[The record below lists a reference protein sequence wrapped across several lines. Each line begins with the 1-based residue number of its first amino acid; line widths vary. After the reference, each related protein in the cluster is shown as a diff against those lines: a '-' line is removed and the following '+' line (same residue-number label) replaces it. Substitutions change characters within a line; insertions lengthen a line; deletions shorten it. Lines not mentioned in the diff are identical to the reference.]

1 MGMSYKDIKLNSA
14 QREAIEYID
23 GPLLV
28 VAGPGTGKTQLLS
41 SRVAHILQ
49 NTDTLAKNIL
59 CLTFTNKAAL
69 NMKQRLLDIT
79 DGKARDVDVKT
90 FHSFA
95 SEIMNI
101 YPDYFWNGAR
111 LSTAPDAVQQEIIQ
125 NILSD
130 LPLKNPLAL
139 KFYGKFTS
147 VSDVL
152 QGLKLA
158 KEAGL
163 TPEKLEAII
172 NANLA
177 YIGVVEKDLVSILSD
192 RLNYK
197 KLAEF
202 QAQIHALPDQNIDDY
217 LTPLVSL
224 STTIKESLAQAI
236 NQDTDTGKTKNTGE
250 WKKRWIQTVNGD
262 KGMFTE
268 RRRNDW
274 WLHLADVYAK
284 YRKDL
289 HSRGYYDYS
298 DMLVEVLT
306 QIENNPELLASVQE
320 QFNYVMIDEFQ
331 DTNAAQLRLAHLV
344 SDHHTTESKPNI
356 MAVGDDDQS
365 IFKFN
370 GAELSNMLHFR
381 RSYPSAKTVVLKE
394 NYRSTQDILDLSEK
408 IVNQASD
415 RLVLR
420 DATLDKHLIS
430 KVDSQKSAIKH
441 LTYHT
446 QDEQLHDIA
455 KKIAKNYS
463 ADSTTAI
470 IARGHASLIRIA
482 SLLIAQNVPL
492 NYEQQRNILDH
503 PIIQQISLLST
514 ICSAINN
521 GEIELLNSALASTLR
536 HPMWGIEAKEL
547 WRLAVKNYSGA
558 DWLQSLLDH
567 KDQKIATHGVFLLE
581 LAKLTVDENL
591 SVAFEYVIGLREVN
605 EVLDLRKT
613 SQLPES
619 IRGDSEGSFSDRGEP
634 VSSSKEE
641 TELLCAS
648 GDSGVTGILRKSSRS
663 PVYTYYVQNRKSDPN
678 EYLHGLS
685 AIRTLRG
692 LVAEYSSNKSATLE
706 DFTNFITLEQNS
718 GAVINDESPFVT
730 GEHAVSLLTVH
741 KAKGLE
747 FDDVYIV
754 DAVENNWQP
763 RVGGRKPPANLPL
776 QPSGDDMD
784 DYVRLMFVAVT
795 RARSNLTI
803 SSFNSDISGR
813 ETLPTPLISSV
824 LEGEHTKS
832 DVSPIEILETSISW
846 PRLDT
851 LDKKLLLKARMQNY
865 SLSVTHLLNFLDVT
879 SGGPAKFLERNLLRL
894 PEVKTSSLAYG
905 SAMHSALETAQK
917 LVNTDAFGLKK
928 VILAYEKALESEHL
942 PSSEEHR
949 YKKHGRENLEHL
961 FNDKFLVLEKGSAP
975 EQNITDIFIGDTRVS
990 GKLDRIDQ
998 ADNRLIVSDYK
1009 TGTPLNSFETKAE
1022 NLAVKA
1028 WKQRTQ
1034 LIFYAM
1040 LLQNS
1045 TRFETK
1051 NKDIVGQM
1059 IYLEAD
1065 NQKDFIRKY
1074 APSAEEIERLA
1085 KLTQGVW
1092 TKIIN
1097 LDLPDITKYPQ
1108 TYTGI
1113 VQFEEDLLNS

>member
-1 MGMSYKDIKLNSA
+1 MSYKDIKLNDA

-41 SRVAHILQ
+41 SRVAYILQ

-59 CLTFTNKAAL
+59 CLTFTNKASL
-69 NMKQRLLDIT
+69 NMKQRLLDLT
-79 DGKARDVDVKT
+79 DGKARDVNVKT

-130 LPLKNPLAL
+130 LPLNNPLAL

-147 VSDVL
+147 VSDVM
-152 QGLKLA
+152 QGLKLS

-172 NANLA
+172 KANLS
-177 YIGVVEKDLVSILSD
+177 YIDVAEKDLADILGE
-192 RLNYK
+192 RLSYK
-197 KLAEF
+197 KLGEF
-202 QAQIHALPDQNIDDY
+202 GSQIGALPDQNIDEY

-224 STTIKESLAQAI
+224 STTMKESLAQAI
-236 NQDTDTGKTKNTGE
+236 QLDADTGKTKNTGE
-250 WKKRWIQTVNGD
+250 WKKRWIQTVNGE

-268 RRRNDW
+268 RRRNEW
-274 WLHLADVYAK
+274 WLHLANVYAK

-298 DMLVEVLT
+298 DMLVEVIT
-306 QIENNPELLASVQE
+306 QLETNPDLLASVQE

-344 SDHHTTESKPNI
+344 SDHFSAEGKPNI

-381 RSYPSAKTVVLKE
+381 RSYPSAKTVVLKD

-408 IVNQASD
+408 IVSQASD
-415 RLVLR
+415 RLVLH
-420 DATLDKHLIS
+420 DKTLDKHLIS
-430 KVDSQKSAIKH
+430 KDKPWKGEINNLVYA
-441 LTYHT
+441 T

-455 KKIAKNYS
+455 TMIAKNYS
-463 ADSTTAI
+463 TDKTTAV
-470 IARGHASLIRIA
+470 IARGHTSLMRIA
-482 SLLIAQNVPL
+482 SLLITHKVPL

-503 PIIQQISLLST
+503 PIIQQVSLLSN
-514 ICSAINN
+514 ICTAINS
-521 GEIELLNSALASTLR
+521 GDIESLNSSLAKSLR
-536 HPMWGIEAKEL
+536 HPMWGIDAKEL
-547 WRLAVKNYSGA
+547 WRLALTNYSGA

-567 KDQKIATHGVFLLE
+567 KNKVVAGHGEFLLE
-581 LAKLTVDENL
+581 LAKLTADENL
-591 SVAFEYVIGLREVN
+591 SVTFEYVIGLREVN
-605 EVLDLRKT
+605 QT
-613 SQLPES
+613 
-619 IRGDSEGSFSDRGEP
+619 
-634 VSSSKEE
+634 
-641 TELLCAS
+641 
-648 GDSGVTGILRKSSRS
+648 KS
-663 PVYTYYVQNRKSDPN
+663 PIYQYYVLNKKSDPS

-692 LVAEYSSNKSATLE
+692 LVTEYSSNKSASLE

-730 GEHAVSLLTVH
+730 GENSVSLLSVH

-747 FDDVYIV
+747 FDNVYII

-763 RVGGRKPPANLPL
+763 KAGGRKPPANLPL
-776 QPSGDDMD
+776 QPNGDDMD
-784 DYVRLMFVAVT
+784 DYVRLMFVAIT
-795 RARSNLTI
+795 RARTNLVI
-803 SSFNSDISGR
+803 SSYLSDISGKD
-813 ETLPTPLISSV
+813 TLPTPLISSV
-824 LEGEHTKS
+824 LAGKKTKS
-832 DVSPIEILETSISW
+832 KTTPIEILETSISW
-846 PRLDT
+846 PRLEISDE
-851 LDKKLLLKARMQNY
+851 KLLLKARMQNY

-879 SGGPAKFLERNLLRL
+879 NGGPAKFLERNLLRL

-917 LVNTDAFGLKK
+917 LVNIDGFELKK
-928 VILAYEKALESEHL
+928 VILAYEKAVESEHL
-942 PSSEEHR
+942 PSGEELR
-949 YKKHGRENLEHL
+949 YKKHGKDSLEHL
-961 FNDKFLVLEKGSAP
+961 FNDKFLALEKGSAP
-975 EQNITDIFIGDTRVS
+975 EQNITDVFLGDTRIS

-998 ADNRLIVSDYK
+998 LIDTLVVSDYK
-1009 TGTPLNSFETKAE
+1009 TGTPLGNFETKAE
-1022 NLAVKA
+1022 NIAVKA

-1034 LIFYAM
+1034 LIFYAI
-1040 LLQNS
+1040 LLRGS
-1045 TRFETK
+1045 ARFDIK
-1051 NKDIVGQM
+1051 NKDIIGQM
-1059 IYLEAD
+1059 IYLEAET
-1065 NQKDFIRKY
+1065 QKDFVRKY
-1074 APSAEEIERLA
+1074 TPSTEEIDRLTR
-1085 KLTQGVW
+1085 LTQVVYA
-1092 TKIIN
+1092 KIIN
-1097 LDLPDITKYPQ
+1097 LDLPDIKKYPE
-1108 TYTGI
+1108 TYSGI
-1113 VQFEEDLLNS
+1113 LKFEEYLLEL